1 MNCEIE
7 FLPVG
12 EASRAGDAIIVRYGS
27 ESAYDLM
34 LVDGGHAETGSDI
47 VDHLRSQYPGR
58 GLQHVVLTHPDID
71 HASGL
76 RTVLE
81 EVPVSNLWMIL
92 PWNHAAEAAQLFE
105 DKTISADRL
114 AKKIRSEYSVLDEL
128 VEIANRHG
136 IPIWLPFQGSSI
148 GPFTVLSP
156 SLGHYIN
163 LLPQFDRT
171 PDADTAAIRRTGRWI
186 GKESLLSRIFAGI
199 VTKATQWIP
208 DWWDFE
214 QLRNGGTT
222 SATNE
227 TSIILYGSFDSGRV
241 LLTGDAG
248 VNALS
253 AAADYADSRELPLQQ
268 FAFVQIPHHGSRS
281 NVGPDILN
289 RIIGIKKARH
299 EEQTFTAFV
308 SAPKDDESHPRKIVL
323 NAFTRRGA
331 RVHVTQG
338 NKIVHY
344 GGFLPRVG
352 YWGIEPLPFADF
364 VEAYDT

>member
-12 EASRAGDAIIVRYGS
+12 EASRAGDAIAVRYGT
-27 ESAYDLM
+27 ESAYELM
-34 LVDGGHAETGSDI
+34 LVDGGHLETGSHI
-47 VDHLRSQYPGR
+47 VEHFRSQYPGR

-76 RTVLE
+76 RAVLE
-81 EVPVSNLWMIL
+81 EMQVANLWMIL
-92 PWNHAAEAAQLFE
+92 PWNHADAAANLFE
-105 DKTISADRL
+105 DKSISAQRL
-114 AKKIRSEYSVLDEL
+114 SQQIRSEYPVLGEL
-128 VEIANRHG
+128 VEIAERRG
-136 IPIWLPFQGSSI
+136 IPIWWPFQGSSI

-156 SLGHYIN
+156 SLNQYVA

-171 PDADTAAIRRTGRWI
+171 PNADIAAIRRTGQWI
-186 GKESLLSRIFAGI
+186 GKENLLSRILAGI

-214 QLRNGGTT
+214 QLRNGGAT

-227 TSIILYGSFDSGRV
+227 TSVVLYGSFDSGRV

-253 AAADYADSRELPLQQ
+253 AAADFADFAGLPLQQ

-289 RIIGIKKARH
+289 RIVGSKKAQH
-299 EEQTFTAFV
+299 AEQTFSAFV
-308 SAPKDDESHPRKIVL
+308 SAPKDDDTHPRKIVL
-323 NAFTRRGA
+323 NAFTRRGG

-344 GGFLPRVG
+344 GGFLPRMG
-352 YWGIEPLPFADF
+352 YGFIEPLPFANL
-364 VEAYDT
+364 VEAYDG

>member
-1 MNCEIE
+1 
-7 FLPVG
+7 
-12 EASRAGDAIIVRYGS
+12 
-27 ESAYDLM
+27 
-34 LVDGGHAETGSDI
+34 
-47 VDHLRSQYPGR
+47 
-58 GLQHVVLTHPDID
+58 LQHVVLTHPDID

-81 EVPVSNLWMIL
+81 EMPIANLWMIL
-92 PWNHAAEAAQLFE
+92 PWNHAALAANLFE
-105 DKTISADRL
+105 DKTISAEGH

-128 VEIANRHG
+128 VEIAERRG
-136 IPIWLPFQGSSI
+136 IPIWWPFQGSRI

-156 SLGHYIN
+156 SIEQYVY

-171 PDADTAAIRRTGRWI
+171 PSADIAAIRRAGRWI
-186 GKESLLSRIFAGI
+186 GKESLLSRIFANL

-227 TSIILYGSFDSGRV
+227 SSVVLYGSFDSGRV

-253 AAADYADSRELPLQQ
+253 AAADYADSNGLPLQQ

-289 RIIGIKKARH
+289 RIVGFKRAQHGER
-299 EEQTFTAFV
+299 TFTAFA

-331 RVHVTQG
+331 RVNVTHG
-338 NKIVHY
+338 NKTVY
-344 GGFLPRVG
+344 FGGFSARVG
-352 YWGIEPLPFADF
+352 YWGIEPLPFADL